1 MATFIKEKK
10 IRLIVVDNLL
20 CSTTERLFRDP
31 QHRQI
36 FVEAKHASDGNGGME
51 LPAPQEAAGILVIC
65 SY

>member
-1 MATFIKEKK
+1 M
-10 IRLIVVDNLL
+10 VDNLL